1 MRESL
6 RRRLEGFAERVAGR
20 YGRALVIV
28 FGSRVRGED
37 YASSDTDILVALE
50 RATLEDLIW
59 LAREARS
66 LGVPSPEIHLYSFER
81 LVEFEGNPV
90 VMDAVLEGV
99 PLVDTE
105 GLADRLRRSVTQYAR
120 ERGIVR
126 TRTGWWPSEHAGDC

>member
-6 RRRLEGFAERVAGR
+6 RRRLESFAERVASR

-37 YASSDTDILVALE
+37 YASSDTDILVALD
-50 RATLEDLIW
+50 RPTLEDLVW

-66 LGVPSPEIHLYSFER
+66 SGVPSPEIHLYSFER
-81 LVEFEGNPV
+81 LEEFEGNPV

-105 GLADRLRRSVTQYAR
+105 GLADRLKRSVSQYAR
-120 ERGIVR
+120 EKDIVR
-126 TRTGWWPSEHAGDC
+126 TRTGWWPSRHAGD